1 MALEWKHTTLFVI
14 QDCSTST
21 VHKVRA
27 QAKLLALA
35 EGSGLFRQASNGSLL
50 RFGSL
55 VLPSSMDL
63 RHYIEEVAQIDPQV
77 RPPPAAVI
85 ER

>member
-1 MALEWKHTTLFVI
+1 MGAYNLVCYPRLQHKY
-14 QDCSTST
+14 STQ
-21 VHKVRA
+21 VRA
-27 QAKLLALA
+27 QADLLALA